1 MKIIIIRVTIVVL
14 LLGTFFLIFGFS
26 HQNGEESGNLSSKI
40 AKLVIQPNTEQ
51 DRKYDEQVLK
61 KAEKIIRKLAHFS
74 IYACVGFLFMCL
86 LSTYKIKIS
95 KSMIICLSIGVLYA
109 ISDEIHQGF
118 IPGRT
123 PQITDV
129 MIDTMGV
136 VLGMLCVLILFKIHK
151 KYKHNVA
158 KKVTLDYTSK

>member
-1 MKIIIIRVTIVVL
+1 
-14 LLGTFFLIFGFS
+14 
-26 HQNGEESGNLSSKI
+26 
-40 AKLVIQPNTEQ
+40 
-51 DRKYDEQVLK
+51 
-61 KAEKIIRKLAHFS
+61 
-74 IYACVGFLFMCL
+74 
-86 LSTYKIKIS
+86 
-95 KSMIICLSIGVLYA
+95 MIICLSIGVLYA